1 MPSGGARP
9 GRDFKKIQGETPI
22 MKVFG
27 LVGWSGSGKTTLM
40 VRLIPELTSR
50 GLSVSTMKHTHHN
63 FDIDQKGKDSYE
75 HRAAGATEVML
86 TSGKRWVLQKE
97 LRDEDEP
104 DMDDLIARMAP
115 VDLILIEGFKRHRH
129 AKMEVFRPSVGKDL
143 LAAGDDTIV
152 AVASDGSI
160 DDLAC
165 PVLDMN
171 DVAAVADFIV
181 DYCGLDAP
189 AKVSHGAA

>member
-1 MPSGGARP
+1 
-9 GRDFKKIQGETPI
+9 

-27 LVGWSGSGKTTLM
+27 LVGWSGSGKTTLL

-50 GLSVSTMKHTHHN
+50 GLTVSTMKHTHHN

-86 TSGKRWVLQKE
+86 TSGKRWVLQRE

-104 DMDDLIARMAP
+104 DMESLIQRMAP

-129 AKMEVFRPSVGKDL
+129 AKMEVFRAEVGKDL
-143 LAAGDDTIV
+143 IAAGDDTIV
-152 AVASDGSI
+152 AVASDGPV
-160 DDLAC
+160 DGVTC
-165 PVLDMN
+165 PVLDVN
-171 DVAAVADFIV
+171 DVTAVADFIIAHCALV
-181 DYCGLDAP
+181 AP
-189 AKVSHGAA
+189 AADNAGKVRHGAA